1 MGDISLR
8 FPGLNWKKNC
18 QADQE
23 PKKAAQI
30 PIDKIQAVLI
40 VPDLIEE
47 MPQPC
52 YTKEIGVKI
61 GG

>member
-1 MGDISLR
+1 M
-8 FPGLNWKKNC
+8 
-18 QADQE
+18 
-23 PKKAAQI
+23 KAAQI
-30 PIDKIQAVLI
+30 PTDKIQAVLI
-40 VPDLIEE
+40 APDLIEE